1 MKILFLQHGNYSEA
15 YQRFEDNGPET
26 YRDQRR
32 SVDFVAALAR
42 QHTITVVAI
51 CQDCHDTELA
61 PGLTSVGA
69 PRSLFDRDFIA
80 RIFDRTAPDL
90 FICRTPFL
98 QVLHQART
106 RRIPTLPVFADLF
119 ENDSLRKIV
128 QNLRLRHALSGS
140 NVACVSNH
148 SLNASRS
155 MAKALFYPTDR
166 IVPWDWARISDIRSP
181 KTAMADPARPT
192 AFFAGK
198 LARDKGVG
206 DCLQAVRILRDRGI
220 AMAMDFAGPG
230 DLPFWSGE
238 AEKLGLQQAVQ
249 FLGRIPNEDVSQRMQ
264 DADILLVPSRHSYAE
279 GMPNTIY
286 EALASASPLII
297 SNHPAFENRLRP
309 EQDCLVVPAAD
320 PSALAD
326 GMQRL
331 CRDRDLYA
339 RLSAHAADALAQLY
353 IGVEWSELIEH
364 FIADPSNATG
374 WVRERSFRHL
384 GLR

>member
-1 MKILFLQHGNYSEA
+1 MNILFLQHGNYAEA
-15 YQRFEDNGPET
+15 YQRFENNGPET

-42 QHTITVVAI
+42 HHTITVVAI
-51 CQDCHDTELA
+51 CQDRHDIKLA
-61 PGLTSVGA
+61 PGLTSIGA

-80 RIFDRTAPDL
+80 RMFDRAAPDL

-98 QVLHQART
+98 QVLQQARS
-106 RRIPTLPVFADLF
+106 RGIPTLPVFADLF

-128 QNLRLRHALSGS
+128 QNLRLRRALSGP

-166 IVPWDWARISDIRSP
+166 IVPWDWGRISDIQPP
-181 KTAMADPARPT
+181 KTAVADPARPT

-220 AMAMDFAGPG
+220 ELSMDIAGHG
-230 DLPFWSGE
+230 DLPFWTGE
-238 AEKLGLQQAVQ
+238 AEKLSLQQAVR

-264 DADILLVPSRHSYAE
+264 GADILLVPSRHSYAE

-286 EALASASPLII
+286 EALAAATPLII
-297 SNHPAFENRLRP
+297 SDHPAFKSRLRP
-309 EQDCLVVPAAD
+309 EQDCLVFPAAD
-320 PSALAD
+320 PVALAD
-326 GMQRL
+326 SMQRL
-331 CRDRDLYA
+331 CRDPDLYA
-339 RLSAHAADALAQLY
+339 RLSAHAGDALARLY
-353 IGVEWSELIEH
+353 IGVEWTELIGR